1 MMLRR
6 AFNNLIS
13 NAIHHSF
20 KGSEINIKIQEDEL
34 GAVVAVIN
42 HDETIPGDTITHIF
56 DRFYL
61 ANTQSIAKAHGS
73 SISVTSSNQ
82 VTTLPY

>member
-1 MMLRR
+1 M
-6 AFNNLIS
+6 
-13 NAIHHSF
+13 
-20 KGSEINIKIQEDEL
+20 
-34 GAVVAVIN
+34 IN
-42 HDETIPGDTITHIF
+42 HGEMIPGDTLTHIF

-61 ANTQSIAKAHGS
+61 ANTQSIPKAHGS